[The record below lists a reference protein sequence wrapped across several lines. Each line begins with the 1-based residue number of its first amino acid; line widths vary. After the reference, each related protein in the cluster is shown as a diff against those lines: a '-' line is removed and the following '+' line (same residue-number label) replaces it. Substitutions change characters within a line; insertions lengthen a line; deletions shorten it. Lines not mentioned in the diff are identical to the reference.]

1 MLRMPPELLDSPLQ
15 NAVQYVTQP
24 GNVVRLSQHS
34 YGCRIVQRL
43 LEHCTAED
51 VKQTISADILKAVT
65 LLAPDQFGNYVVQHI
80 LKQGS
85 DAERYAS

>member
-1 MLRMPPELLDSPLQ
+1 M
-15 NAVQYVTQP
+15 QYVTQP

-43 LEHCTAED
+43 LEHCTVPE
-51 VKQTISADILKAVT
+51 VKQKIAAAILSATA

-85 DAERYAS
+85 HADR

>member
-1 MLRMPPELLDSPLQ
+1 MLYVAP
-15 NAVQYVTQP
+15 VQYVTQT

-43 LEHCTAED
+43 LEYCTVDAIKE
-51 VKQTISADILKAVT
+51 KIATDILGAT
-65 LLAPDQFGNYVVQHI
+65 ALLAPDQFGNYVVQHI

-85 DAERYAS
+85 DADR